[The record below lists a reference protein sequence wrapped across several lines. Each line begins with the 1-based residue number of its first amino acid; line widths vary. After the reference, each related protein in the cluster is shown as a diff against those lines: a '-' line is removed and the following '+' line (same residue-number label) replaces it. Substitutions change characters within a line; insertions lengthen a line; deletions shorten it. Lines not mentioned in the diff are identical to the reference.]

1 MVRFLTDVV
10 VGWFGDGLM
19 SFAGPLQVVVLDFTG
34 SSTVARRANGCL
46 RDSLTTVCRGSLW
59 GEGLAIR
66 VEEKV
71 QFAVLKLRRDD
82 AGIQESGM
90 RLLPLGT
97 VEWDSVDFDL
107 V

>member
-1 MVRFLTDVV
+1 M
-10 VGWFGDGLM
+10 
-19 SFAGPLQVVVLDFTG
+19 
-34 SSTVARRANGCL
+34 
-46 RDSLTTVCRGSLW
+46 

-66 VEEKV
+66 VDEKV